1 MEENLFTARQIAK
14 LLNVSVPLIYRMA
27 DREQLPCICWPCP
40 GHGEKRARNTVRFDL
55 SEILEFINK
64 HRKGLQ

>member
-1 MEENLFTARQIAK
+1 MDNLLTAKQTAK

-27 DREQLPCICWPCP
+27 DRGQLPCICWDCP
-40 GHGEKRARNTVRFDL
+40 GEGKKRVRNTVRFDL
-55 SEILEFINK
+55 AEIMDFIDK